1 MGGTELVYNLL
12 AECQVGDWHEG
23 LCVSPERQVATL
35 IHLSKLPNLILDSRA
50 AEVGDVMRAIG
61 TAMLVKGA
69 LTVVTFGIKLPAGIF
84 IPTLG

>member
-23 LCVSPERQVATL
+23 LCVSPDRCVVLL
-35 IHLSKLPNLILDSRA
+35 IHLATFHNPHDPRA

-61 TAMLVKGA
+61 IALVVKGA
-69 LTVVTFGIKLPAGIF
+69 LTIVTFGIKLPAGIF